1 VGNAGAPTVIS
12 SDARPHL
19 APKARLRLDR
29 KTNRYMLLYP
39 ERGMQLNATA
49 ADIVQLCTGEHTVAD
64 IIERLAQK
72 YAPQP
77 RAVIEEAVRSFLDA
91 LSERA
96 LLQHEERGG
105 EPAPPDVK
113 AP

>member
-1 VGNAGAPTVIS
+1 MIAPE
-12 SDARPHL
+12 ARPCL
-19 APKARLRLDR
+19 APKARLRHDKKTDR
-29 KTNRYMLLYP
+29 YLLLYP

-49 ADIVQLCTGEHTVAD
+49 ADIVQLCTGEHTVAE

-77 RAVIEEAVRSFLDA
+77 REVIEREVHTFLNA

-96 LLQHEERGG
+96 LLTT
-105 EPAPPDVK
+105 
-113 AP
+113 

>member
-1 VGNAGAPTVIS
+1 MIAPE
-12 SDARPHL
+12 ARPCL
-19 APKARLRLDR
+19 APKARLRHDPKTDR
-29 KTNRYMLLYP
+29 YLLLYP

-64 IIERLAQK
+64 IIEHLAQK

-77 RAVIEEAVRSFLDA
+77 RAVIEREVHSFLNA

-96 LLQHEERGG
+96 LLIT
-105 EPAPPDVK
+105 
-113 AP
+113 

>member
-1 VGNAGAPTVIS
+1 MIAPEV
-12 SDARPHL
+12 RPCL
-19 APKARLRLDR
+19 APKARLRHDR
-29 KTNRYMLLYP
+29 KTDRYLLLYP

-64 IIERLAQK
+64 IIERLTQK

-77 RAVIEEAVRSFLDA
+77 REVIEREVHTFLNA

-96 LLQHEERGG
+96 LLTT
-105 EPAPPDVK
+105 
-113 AP
+113 